1 MAAEKLT
8 TSNRVAY
15 GILALEVVAIL
26 VLAYMRFILHRLPL
40 IPGVNTAP
48 NPILGQQ

>member
-1 MAAEKLT
+1 MAEKLT

-15 GILALEVVAIL
+15 VILALEVMAIL
-26 VLAYMRFILHRLPL
+26 VLAYMRFQLHTLPL
-40 IPGVNTAP
+40 IPGINTAP

>member
-1 MAAEKLT
+1 MAAEALT

-15 GILALEVVAIL
+15 VILALELIAIL
-26 VLAYMRFILHRLPL
+26 VLGYQRFILHTLPL
-40 IPGVNTAP
+40 IPGINTAP